1 MNQQQAD
8 ALALAT
14 FDELLA
20 LGAAARAQRLA
31 ELARADP
38 ALHGRLQAMLAGLDA
53 SDASLAVVAPLGA
66 AWVTAA
72 NAGALPGPAAGDTV
86 AGYRLQ
92 RELGRGGMSA
102 VWLAE
107 RVDGQVKRPVAI
119 KLPLAGRLLGV
130 PAGRFAR
137 ERDLLA
143 ALEHPHIA
151 RLYDAGTSDQGLPF
165 IVLEFVDGTPITEHA
180 RTLGL
185 GRDARITLFLQVLAA
200 VDHAH
205 RRLVVHRDL
214 KPGNILVDGAGQVK
228 LLDFGIAKLLLPDAD
243 APALTQDLSAVMT
256 PRYAAPEQISGAP
269 VTTATDV
276 YAAGVVLYELLTGR
290 LPYAAAGATL
300 SQTVQ
305 AVLHTAPA
313 PPGLGPQLDAVLAK
327 ALAKSPDER
336 YASAERLAD
345 DLRRVLAH
353 RPVAARRAPLA
364 QRLRL
369 WLQRHRRPALAGG
382 VALLALAGAGTL
394 AWSRHQASLEQEA
407 RADAVRDFIFRA
419 MSDAE
424 PQEGQTS
431 VSAQQLVDGAV
442 QRARQDFDPQPRLQ
456 GELLAELGRVQ
467 FRLQAVDASART
479 LGEAVALLDRH
490 APLGDPAR
498 HRAQAHLARALLL
511 SDGKAAQ
518 ALAQQALAGCTSAG
532 VWCVQARALAHYAL
546 AALGSYQGR
555 NADALAHARAMRD
568 EAFRMPT
575 DEALERIAAL
585 ETLAGTARNAGQ
597 WAEGAAAVSQA
608 QALAASQVLR
618 AANRERL
625 DLLQALLDHDLGRYT
640 QAAAA
645 LQALAAS
652 APNAQ
657 ERALRLRMASNAEV
671 AGGQASAAV
680 ASAQRAAQ
688 ELQSLGA
695 QAQAADG
702 AFVQQALARALA
714 AQGQHPQAGQA
725 LARADTLMQSAGFAP
740 GGQARLRLR
749 RLAGELAVRR
759 GDNASAQTLLLAV
772 QQAEAAAATPASE
785 RALTLEWLGCALAGQ
800 GQQMQTQTQ
809 AQAQALHQQA
819 DGLLAPLLA
828 ADHPRRQR
836 LARSRQDP
844 SSVCSSG

>member
-20 LGAAARAQRLA
+20 LDEATRGQRLA
-31 ELARADP
+31 ALAQTDA
-38 ALHGRLQAMLAGLDA
+38 ALHSRVLAMLNGLDD
-53 SDASLAVVAPLGA
+53 DASLAVVAPLGV

-72 NAGALPGPAAGDTV
+72 NAASIANALPGPAAGDTV
-86 AGYRLQ
+86 AGYRLL
-92 RELGRGGMSA
+92 RELGRGGMSV

-107 RVDGQVKRPVAI
+107 RVDGQVKRPVAV
-119 KLPLAGRLLGV
+119 KLPLAGHLQGV

-137 ERDLLA
+137 ERELLA

-151 RLYDAGTSDQGLPF
+151 RLYDAGASAEGWPF
-165 IVLEFVDGTPITEHA
+165 IVLEVVDGTPITQHA
-180 RTLGL
+180 RALGL
-185 GRDARITLFLQVLAA
+185 SIDARITLFLQVLAA

-228 LLDFGIAKLLLPDAD
+228 LLDFGIAKLLQPAPD

-256 PRYAAPEQISGAP
+256 PRYAAPEQISGAA

-327 ALAKSPDER
+327 ALAKLPEDR

-369 WLQRHRRPALAGG
+369 WLRRHQRPALAGG
-382 VALLALAGAGTL
+382 VALLALAAAGSL

-431 VSAQQLVDGAV
+431 VSALQLVDAAVLHAQGEFGA
-442 QRARQDFDPQPRLQ
+442 QPRLQ

-467 FRLQAVDASART
+467 FRLQQVEASAKT
-479 LGEAVALLDRH
+479 LGQAVALLDRH
-490 APLGDPAR
+490 APLGDSAR

-511 SDGKAAQ
+511 SDGQAAE
-518 ALAQQALAGCTSAG
+518 ALAQQALAGCTSAAT
-532 VWCVQARALAHYAL
+532 WCVQARALAQYAL
-546 AALGSYQGR
+546 AALDSYQAR
-555 NADALAHARAMRD
+555 NAEALAHARAMRD
-568 EAFRMPT
+568 EAFRLPAA
-575 DEALERIAAL
+575 EALERIAAL
-585 ETLAGTARNAGQ
+585 ETLASTARNAGQ
-597 WAEGAAAVSQA
+597 WQEGAAAVAQA

-618 AANRERL
+618 SANRQRL
-625 DLLQALLDHDLGRYT
+625 DLLQALLDSDLGRYA
-640 QAAAA
+640 QAATA

-652 APNAQ
+652 APTPQ
-657 ERALRLRMASNAEV
+657 ERALRLRLASAAEV
-671 AGGQASAAV
+671 ASGQASAAV
-680 ASAQRAAQ
+680 ASAQQAALA
-688 ELQSLGA
+688 LQSL
-695 QAQAADG
+695 QPPAQAAET
-702 AFVQQALARALA
+702 AFVQQALARALG
-714 AQGQHPQAGQA
+714 AQGQHGPARQA
-725 LARADTLMQSAGFAP
+725 LARAGTLMQGAGFAP
-740 GGQARLRLR
+740 TSQAMLRLQRLGAELALR
-749 RLAGELAVRR
+749 RGEAAPALAGLQSVDAAEQAAKANPAER
-759 GDNASAQTLLLAV
+759 AQTLQWRACAYTLLGQTDEARADYH
-772 QQAEAAAATPASE
+772 QAAA
-785 RALTLEWLGCALAGQ
+785 
-800 GQQMQTQTQ
+800 
-809 AQAQALHQQA
+809 
-819 DGLLAPLLA
+819 LLAPVLP
-828 ADHPRRQR
+828 DGHPRRSLVARGQ
-836 LARSRQDP
+836 LAPSRE
-844 SSVCSSG
+844 CASG